1 MSPRKD
7 KHQAKKSERNN
18 HSLAGKTQCIAAGGG
33 GICMVSLVFPSAQK
47 CFRLVIQGKCRTVM
61 FAA

>member
-18 HSLAGKTQCIAAGGG
+18 HSLGGKNQRTVAGGG
-33 GICMVSLVFPSAQK
+33 GICLVSLVFPSAKK
-47 CFRLVIQGKCRTVM
+47 CFRLIIQGKCKTVM